1 MVRNRVN
8 VKVRHQVIKC
18 VCTSGSPGAH
28 LHKRDILQP
37 VGSTEGPFLR
47 AKKVTQFHAGVGGRR
62 ALWAIPLPTEEQ
74 RGRSCARLC
83 SLSPSLS
90 LTSFS
95 SWKLS
100 RGRKGWRLG
109 WLAGGLGRD
118 EADNTF
124 QILIKFLFVVCSL
137 SQSVSQSLGVSLSS
151 PLSLFPPPPGF
162 PLSLSLPLSQRSPSF
177 SSLTLSLSLLS
188 LSMFLTLLSASTSVC
203 PSLLVPVHLSV
214 SLGLSVRG
222 CLCPSV
228 LPSICLC

>member
-109 WLAGGLGRD
+109 WLAGVWGGTRQTTPSRFSSNSCLW
-118 EADNTF
+118 
-124 QILIKFLFVVCSL
+124 FVASV
-137 SQSVSQSLGVSLSS
+137 SQSVSLSVSLSPLLSLSS
-151 PLSLFPPPPGF
+151 PPHPGF
-162 PLSLSLPLSQRSPSF
+162 PFLYLFLFLSAPHLSLRLPYLCLS
-177 SSLTLSLSLLS
+177 
-188 LSMFLTLLSASTSVC
+188 SAFPC
-203 PSLLVPVHLSV
+203 F
-214 SLGLSVRG
+214 
-222 CLCPSV
+222 
-228 LPSICLC
+228 